1 MYGVGWK
8 SYVQYCS
15 EASRKPLPLTEE
27 GLMNW
32 ASSTALRGCK
42 YTTIRSYLTGIRSA
56 AIMQGFDV
64 SDLVKMQRLKLVLRA
79 LKSIAPHTA
88 TRLPI
93 TNDIL
98 LKIRP
103 HMKLDTYEGKLM
115 WAAFTFA
122 HACLMRC
129 GEFTTRS
136 YKDKS
141 FLPLGA
147 WKWETGAK
155 HGTVTLPRSKTSK
168 EPVDIYMFANGSDT
182 CPAKAVATYMSART
196 KRRYSIRLDSP
207 LFAMEDGTP
216 LTRKALTKAL
226 RNALVA
232 ARVPKAELY
241 KGHSFR
247 RGGATSLARV
257 GVADSVI
264 KTIGRW
270 KSHAYQL
277 YVDIDLNIMC
287 SAAVQ
292 VGKLKAMFGGNDVS
306 ASKRR

>member
-8 SYVQYCS
+8 SYVKYC
-15 EASRKPLPLTEE
+15 AKANRKPLPLTEE
-27 GLMNW
+27 ALMNW
-32 ASSTALRGCK
+32 ASSTALSGCK
-42 YTTIRSYLTGIRSA
+42 GTTIKSYLAGIRSA

-64 SDLVKMQRLKLVLRA
+64 SGMSKMQRLKLVLRA

-103 HMKLDTYEGKLM
+103 YMQLNTYEGKLM

-122 HACLMRC
+122 HSCLMRC
-129 GEFTTRS
+129 GEFSTRS
-136 YKDKS
+136 YKDKN
-141 FLPLGA
+141 FLTLGS
-147 WKWETGAK
+147 WKWENRAK

-168 EPVDIYMFANGSDT
+168 EPVDIYVFANGSDS
-182 CPAKAVATYMSART
+182 CPAAAMSNYMSARI

-207 LFAMEDGTP
+207 LYAMEDGTP
-216 LTRKALTKAL
+216 LTRKALTRAL
-226 RNALVA
+226 RSALIS
-232 ARVPKAELY
+232 ARVPNAELY

-264 KTIGRW
+264 KTMGRW

-306 ASKRR
+306 SSMLR

>member
-1 MYGVGWK
+1 MYSVGWN
-8 SYVQYCS
+8 SYVQYC
-15 EASRKPLPLTEE
+15 AKANRTPLPLNEE
-27 GLMNW
+27 ALMHW
-32 ASSTALRGCK
+32 ASSTALSGCK
-42 YTTIRSYLTGIRSA
+42 HSTIKSYLAGIRSA

-64 SDLVKMQRLKLVLRA
+64 SDLSKMQRLKLVLRA

-122 HACLMRC
+122 HSCLMRC

-136 YKDKS
+136 YKDKN
-141 FLPLGA
+141 FLSLGA
-147 WKWETGAK
+147 WKWDSGVK

-168 EPVDIYMFANGSDT
+168 QPVDIYVFANGSDT
-182 CPAKAVATYMSART
+182 CPAVAMTKYMSSRI

-226 RNALVA
+226 RNALIA
-232 ARVPKAELY
+232 ARVPNAELY

-287 SAAVQ
+287 SAAMQ

-306 ASKRR
+306 SSMRP

>member
-8 SYVQYCS
+8 SYVQYC
-15 EASRKPLPLTEE
+15 AKANRKPLPLTEE
-27 GLMNW
+27 ALMNW
-32 ASSTALRGCK
+32 ASSTALSGCK
-42 YTTIRSYLTGIRSA
+42 GTTIKSYLAGIRSA

-64 SDLVKMQRLKLVLRA
+64 SGLAKMQRLNLVLRA

-98 LKIRP
+98 SKIRA
-103 HMKLDTYEGKLM
+103 HMRLGTYEGKVM

-136 YKDKS
+136 YKDKNYLS
-141 FLPLGA
+141 LGA

-168 EPVDIYMFANGSDT
+168 EPIDIYVFANGSDT
-182 CPAKAVATYMSART
+182 CPAAAMAKYMSARI

-207 LFAMEDGTP
+207 LFAIEDGTP

-226 RNALVA
+226 RDALIA

-257 GVADSVI
+257 GVPDSVI

-270 KSHAYQL
+270 KSQAYQL

-306 ASKRR
+306 SSMRR

>member
-1 MYGVGWK
+1 
-8 SYVQYCS
+8 
-15 EASRKPLPLTEE
+15 
-27 GLMNW
+27 MNW
-32 ASSTALRGCK
+32 ASSTALSGCK
-42 YTTIRSYLTGIRSA
+42 HSTIKSYLAGIRSA
-56 AIMQGFDV
+56 AIIQGFDI
-64 SDLVKMQRLKLVLRA
+64 SDLSKMQRLKLVLRA

-98 LKIRP
+98 LRIRP
-103 HMKLDTYEGKLM
+103 HMKLDTYEGRAM

-122 HACLMRC
+122 HSCLMRC
-129 GEFTTRS
+129 GEFTARS
-136 YKDKS
+136 YKDKNYLS
-141 FLPLGA
+141 LGA
-147 WKWETGAK
+147 WKWEPGAK
-155 HGTVTLPRSKTSK
+155 HGIVTLPRSKTSK
-168 EPVDIYMFANGSDT
+168 EPVEIFVFANGSDT
-182 CPAKAVATYMSART
+182 CPAAAMSKYMCARM
-196 KRRYSIRLDSP
+196 RRRHSIRLDSP

-226 RNALVA
+226 RCALIA
-232 ARVPKAELY
+232 ARVPNAELY

-264 KTIGRW
+264 KSIGRW
-270 KSHAYQL
+270 KSQAYQL

-292 VGKLKAMFGGNDVS
+292 VGKLKPMFGGNDVS
-306 ASKRR
+306 TSMLR

>member
-1 MYGVGWK
+1 
-8 SYVQYCS
+8 
-15 EASRKPLPLTEE
+15 
-27 GLMNW
+27 
-32 ASSTALRGCK
+32 
-42 YTTIRSYLTGIRSA
+42 
-56 AIMQGFDV
+56 MQGFDV
-64 SDLVKMQRLKLVLRA
+64 SDLSKMQRLKLVLRA

-103 HMKLDTYEGKLM
+103 HMKLDTYEGKVM

-122 HACLMRC
+122 HSCLMRC

-136 YKDKS
+136 PKDKNY
-141 FLPLGA
+141 LPLAA
-147 WKWETGAK
+147 WKWENGAK
-155 HGTVTLPRSKTSK
+155 HGTVTLPHSKTSK
-168 EPVDIYMFANGSDT
+168 QPVDIFVFANGSDT
-182 CPAKAVATYMSART
+182 CPVVAMTKYMSSRI

-216 LTRKALTKAL
+216 LTRKALTNTL

-232 ARVPKAELY
+232 ARVPNAELY

-264 KTIGRW
+264 KTVGRW

-287 SAAVQ
+287 SAAMQ

-306 ASKRR
+306 SSVRR

>member
-1 MYGVGWK
+1 MYSVGWN
-8 SYVQYCS
+8 SFVQYCA
-15 EASRKPLPLTEE
+15 EAKRTPLPLTEE
-27 GLMNW
+27 ALMHW
-32 ASSTALRGCK
+32 ASSTALNGCK
-42 YTTIRSYLTGIRSA
+42 HSTIKSYLAGIRSA
-56 AIMQGFDV
+56 AIMHGFDV
-64 SDLVKMQRLKLVLRA
+64 SDLSKMQRLKLVLRA

-103 HMKLDTYEGKLM
+103 HMKLDTYEGKVM

-122 HACLMRC
+122 HSCLMRC
-129 GEFTTRS
+129 GEFTALA
-136 YKDKS
+136 YKDKN
-141 FLPLGA
+141 FLSLEA
-147 WKWETGAK
+147 WKWEDGAQ
-155 HGTVTLPRSKTSK
+155 HGTVTLSHSKTSK
-168 EPVDIYMFANGSDT
+168 QPVDIYVFANGSDT
-182 CPAKAVATYMSART
+182 CPVLAMTKYMSSRI

-216 LTRKALTKAL
+216 LTRKALSNAL

-232 ARVPKAELY
+232 ARVPNAELY

-287 SAAVQ
+287 SAAMQ

-306 ASKRR
+306 SSVRR